1 MSDNNPPWDTE
12 QLKQVLDDLRKLGA
26 IGSVNFFSGGVNTVI
41 IAEHYHSFGSGKKP
55 RRKQAAQPEPEVEV
69 HEDELDD
76 EGQLDSLEPASE
88 RDQEPPRGE
97 RYVVG
102 GKDDEAY
109 LKVLAHQ
116 DLLVYG
122 EDITA
127 EMISAA
133 DCAQE
138 ILDAANPDE
147 LDDILERHFPETD
160 A

>member
-1 MSDNNPPWDTE
+1 MVKS
-12 QLKQVLDDLRKLGA
+12 LDESRA
-26 IGSVNFFSGGVNTVI
+26 S
-41 IAEHYHSFGSGKKP
+41 
-55 RRKQAAQPEPEVEV
+55 QPEVEVEV

-76 EGQLDSLEPASE
+76 EGQPESLEPASE
-88 RDQEPPRGE
+88 RDQEPPREE

-102 GKDDEAY
+102 AQDNEAY
-109 LKVLAHQ
+109 RKVLAYQ
-116 DLLVYG
+116 DVLLYG

-147 LDDILERHFPETD
+147 LDDILEKHFSETD